1 VGLLSTFTIALALAL
16 TIAAPVVCLLVWD
29 RLGSNRLIRLAVRT
43 ALLVTAQ
50 ILAVALAGLALNRAY
65 DFYTS
70 WSELLGGP
78 IVTTTAAPATGG
90 SAGRAD
96 AAFAASTA
104 AAYRAGHGTVVRI
117 TIPGAASGVA
127 AHTALVYL
135 PAAYGNPAAAG
146 VSFPVVELL
155 DGFPGSPWS
164 WTGPMQV
171 QHVLDKLIAGMQS
184 LPFIAVMPTQNIS
197 YPRDAECVNVVGG
210 AQVDTYLTTD
220 VHRTMTSNFRAS
232 SSPSSWSTMGFST
245 GGYCAI
251 NLAMRHPDMFSAAVS
266 LSGTGRPSH
275 DHSTG
280 DLFGRSIAIGDSNTP
295 FWEAAHWNSRNRLSI
310 MMIAGSA
317 EPLEYRD
324 ARGLPGLAR
333 GTLTITNTLIAHG
346 GHNFTLWRA
355 VEPYAFNWLSTHL
368 RAPLQPVL
376 IRTGLLPAQRPA
388 VAAQRLPM
396 PTNRN

>member
-1 VGLLSTFTIALALAL
+1 MGLLSTFTIALALAL

-70 WSELLGGP
+70 WSELLGAP
-78 IVTTTAAPATGG
+78 TVSTTTTAAAAGG
-90 SAGRAD
+90 GLGRAD
-96 AAFAASTA
+96 AAYAASTA

-232 SSPSSWSTMGFST
+232 GSPSSWSTMGF
-245 GGYCAI
+245 
-251 NLAMRHPDMFSAAVS
+251 LDRRVLRDQPRHAT
-266 LSGTGRPSH
+266 SGHVLCGRVPV
-275 DHSTG
+275 
-280 DLFGRSIAIGDSNTP
+280 
-295 FWEAAHWNSRNRLSI
+295 RNRP
-310 MMIAGSA
+310 A
-317 EPLEYRD
+317 
-324 ARGLPGLAR
+324 LP
-333 GTLTITNTLIAHG
+333 
-346 GHNFTLWRA
+346 
-355 VEPYAFNWLSTHL
+355 
-368 RAPLQPVL
+368 
-376 IRTGLLPAQRPA
+376 RP
-388 VAAQRLPM
+388 QHR
-396 PTNRN
+396 

>member
-1 VGLLSTFTIALALAL
+1 ML
-16 TIAAPVVCLLVWD
+16 T
-29 RLGSNRLIRLAVRT
+29 T
-43 ALLVTAQ
+43 Q
-50 ILAVALAGLALNRAY
+50 ILAVALAGLVLNRTY

-70 WSELLGGP
+70 WSELLGGSP
-78 IVTTTAAPATGG
+78 VATTGASAPGG
-90 SAGRAD
+90 GLGRAD
-96 AAFAASTA
+96 AAFAASTD

-117 TIPGAASGVA
+117 SIPGAASGVA
-127 AHTALVYL
+127 AHAALVYL

-146 VSFPVVELL
+146 ASFPVVELL

-164 WTGPMQV
+164 WTGPLQV
-171 QHVLDKLIAGMQS
+171 QHVLDRMIASMQS
-184 LPFIAVMPTQNIS
+184 QPFIAVMPTQNIS

-210 AQVDTYLTTD
+210 AQVDTYLTID
-220 VHRTMTSNFRAS
+220 VHRAITSDFRAS
-232 SSPSSWSTMGFST
+232 TSPSSWSTMGFST

-251 NLAMRHPDMFSAAVS
+251 NLAMRHPALFSAAVA

-295 FWEAAHWNSRNRLSI
+295 FWEAAHWNSRNPLSI
-310 MMIAGSA
+310 MMIAGSD
-317 EPLEYRD
+317 EPGEYRD
-324 ARGLPGLAR
+324 ARRLPGLAR
-333 GTLTITNTLIAHG
+333 GTLTISNALIAHG

-388 VAAQRLPM
+388 VAAQRLPIV
-396 PTNRN
+396 TNRN